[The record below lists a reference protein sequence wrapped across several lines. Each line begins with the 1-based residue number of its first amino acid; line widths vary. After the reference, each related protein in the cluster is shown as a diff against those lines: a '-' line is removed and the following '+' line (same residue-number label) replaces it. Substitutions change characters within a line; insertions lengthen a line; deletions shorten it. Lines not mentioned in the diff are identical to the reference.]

1 MIQSVK
7 KEDNMSTINGFGTKM
22 LGDFEYYE
30 DNSYVSI
37 YFIVILFIPI
47 FPLAT
52 YRVFEADEED
62 FPSLPVG
69 TSKSTYKVQRIPMK
83 WKYAWQLL
91 RVVYGVFI
99 GIGGLI
105 YLTSEFLPT
114 LLGMTLCLIG
124 ILFLVIGGMLF
135 VIKQYEG

>member
-1 MIQSVK
+1 
-7 KEDNMSTINGFGTKM
+7 MSTINGFGTKM

-37 YFIVILFIPI
+37 NWIVILFIPI

-83 WKYAWQLL
+83 WKYAWRLL
-91 RVVYGVFI
+91 RVIYAI
-99 GIGGLI
+99 LLCIGGLI
-105 YLTSEFLPT
+105 FLISNFLNN
-114 LLGMTLCLIG
+114 LLGMALCLICILILIIG
-124 ILFLVIGGMLF
+124 GFLFLIN
-135 VIKQYEG
+135 QYEN